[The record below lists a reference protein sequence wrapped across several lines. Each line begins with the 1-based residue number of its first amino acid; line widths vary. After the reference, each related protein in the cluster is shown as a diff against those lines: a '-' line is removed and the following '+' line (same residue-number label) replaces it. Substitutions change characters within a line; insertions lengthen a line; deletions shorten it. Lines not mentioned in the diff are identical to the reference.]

1 MQSGILDKFNFN
13 KLQIMWIRNQKDE
26 ETSLLDVDMQIR
38 LCVCLGPHT
47 YMHVGLPKI
56 QCMGG

>member
-26 ETSLLDVDMQIR
+26 ETSLLDVDM
-38 LCVCLGPHT
+38 
-47 YMHVGLPKI
+47 
-56 QCMGG
+56 